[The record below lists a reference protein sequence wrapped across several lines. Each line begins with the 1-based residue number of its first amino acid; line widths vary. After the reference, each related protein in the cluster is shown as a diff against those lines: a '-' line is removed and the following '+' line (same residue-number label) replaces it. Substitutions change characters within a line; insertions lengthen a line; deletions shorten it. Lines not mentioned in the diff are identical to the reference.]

1 MTRTGRVSRLAA
13 SLLSVCLLLLL
24 ATEFP
29 ALGARKREKILDT
42 AASPAIL
49 AGTVFG
55 GAGFAI
61 RGSDV
66 LVTRTDA
73 SGGAPAGKNQWK
85 AVSDARGEFFLRL
98 PAGPAKYNVGVRAP
112 GLKPQEKQVS
122 FTADERL
129 ELNFLLEPA
138 TGSGK

>member
-1 MTRTGRVSRLAA
+1 MTRTGKVSRLAA

-29 ALGARKREKILDT
+29 ALGARKKDKIPDT

-49 AGTVFG
+49 GGTVFG

-61 RGSDV
+61 RGAEV

-73 SGGAPAGKNQWK
+73 SGAPPAGKNQWK
-85 AVSDARGEFFLRL
+85 VASDARGEFFLRL
-98 PAGPAKYNVGVRAP
+98 AAGPAKYNVGVRAP
-112 GLKPQEKQVS
+112 GLKPQEKQIS